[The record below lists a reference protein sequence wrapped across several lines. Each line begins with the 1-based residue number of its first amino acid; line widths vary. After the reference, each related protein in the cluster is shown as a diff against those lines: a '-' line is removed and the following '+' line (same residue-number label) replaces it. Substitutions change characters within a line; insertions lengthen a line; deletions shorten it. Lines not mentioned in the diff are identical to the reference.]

1 MLYCLYRILIA
12 FVIEFFGKES
22 AMKSTPKKHF
32 KDILLTALLLLVT
45 FGISILLQDVFNIW
59 EHITTLFVFAVF
71 LISLLTDGYLY
82 GIASAVI
89 AVLAINIAF
98 TDP

>member
-1 MLYCLYRILIA
+1 
-12 FVIEFFGKES
+12 
-22 AMKSTPKKHF
+22 MKSTPKKHF

-71 LISLLTDGYLY
+71 PAL
-82 GIASAVI
+82 AS
-89 AVLAINIAF
+89 
-98 TDP
+98 